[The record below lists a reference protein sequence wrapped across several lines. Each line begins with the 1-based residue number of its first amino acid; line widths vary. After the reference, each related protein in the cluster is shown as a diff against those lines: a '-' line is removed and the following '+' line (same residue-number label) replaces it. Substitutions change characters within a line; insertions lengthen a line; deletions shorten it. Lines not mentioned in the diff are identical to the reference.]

1 MSKALLLIA
10 LFTVMEAEAQR
21 IEKQTF
27 VYAVKENDT
36 LRLDRYATSAA
47 GRELKPCMLFVFGG
61 GFVAGT
67 RDEADYHSYFDYY
80 ARQGYVVVSL
90 DYRLGMKQ
98 AIDAG
103 TLSEE
108 TFPDAWFRTLDMAVG
123 DFYDATNYVLT
134 HASAWGLDRNRIVA
148 SGSSAG
154 AITVLMGEYGI
165 CNHSPQAQVLPSG
178 FNYAGVISFAGAIFD
193 TREELRWASNPAP
206 LMLFHG
212 DADRNVPYDRV
223 TYMGNGLFGSKYIAQ
238 QLTQLRLPHYFYS
251 SANTDHAMS
260 TRPMFD
266 NRCEIDAFLEKMVKE
281 RQPLMID
288 TCVTP
293 LDAPEVP
300 KIFTL
305 SDYIDANFGDQ

>member
-1 MSKALLLIA
+1 MKKALLLIA
-10 LFTVMEAEAQR
+10 LFTVMGAKAQR

-27 VYAVKENDT
+27 VYAVKGNDT
-36 LRLDRYATSAA
+36 LRLDRYATPATD
-47 GRELKPCMLFVFGG
+47 EEPKPCLLFVFGG
-61 GFVAGT
+61 GFVAGA
-67 RDEADYHSYFDYY
+67 RDEERYQSYFDYY
-80 ARQGYVVVSL
+80 ARQGYVVLSL

-98 AIDAG
+98 ALEAG

-108 TFPDAWFRTLDMAVG
+108 TFPYAWLRTLDMAVA
-123 DFYDATNYVLT
+123 DLYDATNYVLAN
-134 HASAWGLDRNRIVA
+134 ASGWGVDRERIVA

-165 CNHSPQAQVLPSG
+165 CNDSRQAQVLPQG

-193 TREELRWASNPAP
+193 RREELHWATNPAP
-206 LMLFHG
+206 MMLFHG
-212 DADRNVPYDRV
+212 DADRNVPYDRI
-223 TYMGNGLFGSKYIAQ
+223 TYMGNGFFGSKYIAE
-238 QLTQLRLPHYFYS
+238 QLTRLRLPHYFYS

-260 TRPMFD
+260 TQPMFD
-266 NRCEIDAFLEKMVKE
+266 NRYEIDAFLEKLVKQ

-288 TCVTP
+288 TYVTP

-305 SDYIDANFGDQ
+305 SDYIDANFGDR

>member
-1 MSKALLLIA
+1 MKKALLLIA
-10 LFTVMEAEAQR
+10 LFTVMGAKAQR

-27 VYAVKENDT
+27 VYAVKGNDT
-36 LRLDRYATSAA
+36 LRLDRYATPAT
-47 GRELKPCMLFVFGG
+47 GKELKPCLLFVFGG

-67 RDEADYHSYFDYY
+67 RDEENYLSYFDYY

-98 AIDAG
+98 AMEAG
-103 TLSEE
+103 TLSEK
-108 TFPDAWFRTLDMAVG
+108 TFPYVWLRTLDMAVR
-123 DFYDATNYVLT
+123 DFYDATNYVLA
-134 HASAWGLDRNRIVA
+134 HAGAWGVDRNLVVA

-165 CNHSPQAQVLPSG
+165 CNGSPQAQVLPQG

-193 TREELRWASNPAP
+193 MHEELRWAANPAP

-238 QLTQLRLPHYFYS
+238 QLTGLRLPHYFYS
-251 SANTDHAMS
+251 VADTDHAIS
-260 TRPMFD
+260 SRPMFE
-266 NRCEIDAFLEKMVKE
+266 NRYEIDAFLEKMVKQ
-281 RQPLMID
+281 RQPLIID

-305 SDYIDANFGDQ
+305 QDYIDANFGNP